1 MTRCETTRDQYGTGS
16 SFIDFDREQGSNVFV
31 AQRHLTEGAVLSA
44 IGDTDV
50 PGDVR
55 NTATD
60 LCTTSPPWEEI
71 MKKCLVVPLVGLAI
85 SFALPTYA
93 QQKDLADPQTTQK
106 ILALIEALNEAQ
118 NNNDA
123 AAIAAFFTRDGVF
136 VTLEGPIIGRQAI
149 QKWFTDLYQWWHA
162 KNSIHK
168 VDGNVVHS
176 IGTTGNELW
185 ATGEWSETGQGKT
198 GEPIPI
204 KGYWFFIFVHE
215 ADDWKVRVTGGNVT
229 PDCYIL
235 INKSFVLQPAATP
248 SPTASPGTLPTYA
261 RQRDLAD
268 PQTTQELNVSM
279 KGYFEARDRNDAAA
293 VAAYYTRDAVV
304 LTPNGPLIGRE
315 AIQKWYADMFQY
327 LGLHP
332 KKLTY
337 KLDGNAYHLIGTAG
351 NQLWCTGEWSDT
363 RTRGYDADIFVREG
377 DGWKLRVNA
386 WNIAR
391 DSAVAQPAATPSSTA
406 SPGGQ

>member
-1 MTRCETTRDQYGTGS
+1 
-16 SFIDFDREQGSNVFV
+16 
-31 AQRHLTEGAVLSA
+31 
-44 IGDTDV
+44 
-50 PGDVR
+50 
-55 NTATD
+55 
-60 LCTTSPPWEEI
+60 

-106 ILALIEALNEAQ
+106 ILALIEALNLAE

-149 QKWFTDLYQWWHA
+149 QKWFTDLYQWWHP

-176 IGTTGNELW
+176 IGTAGNELW

-229 PDCYIL
+229 LDSVIL
-235 INKSFVLQPAATP
+235 IKKSFALQPAATP

-261 RQRDLAD
+261 QQRDVTD
-268 PQTTQELNVSM
+268 PQTTQKIIASFKPYV
-279 KGYFEARDRNDAAA
+279 EARNNNDAAA
-293 VAAYYTRDAVV
+293 VAAGYTRDAVF
-304 LTPNGPLIGRE
+304 LTPFGPIIGRE
-315 AIQKWYADMFQY
+315 AIQKWYADLYQYVNGPITDRHFMF
-327 LGLHP
+327 
-332 KKLTY
+332 KV
-337 KLDGNAYHLIGTAG
+337 DGNAYHFIGTAG
-351 NQLWCTGEWSDT
+351 NELWVTGEWSEGQPVPVK
-363 RTRGYDADIFVREG
+363 GYYADILVREG
-377 DGWKLRVNA
+377 DGWKVRVDA
-386 WNIAR
+386 WNFTP
-391 DSAVAQPAATPSSTA
+391 DSVILINKSLAPQPAATPSPTA
-406 SPGGQ
+406 KP